1 MKKILNIA
9 VLSVLILGSASCDKW
24 LDVNV
29 DPDSPNNE
37 SALVENRLPWIQHF
51 YSYAMGPADM
61 RTSCISGALY
71 STNANNNHL
80 STTWN
85 CQPGSTTT
93 AEQIWFVNA
102 ACNLPDLYNK
112 AEKEGAYYYMG
123 AAEVIHAMGFMMLLD
138 TQGEMPYTEALA
150 GIASPKYDD
159 GKTIF
164 NGCID
169 KLDHA
174 IELFK
179 KEQEPTATPFSVGD
193 MWCGGDPDKWIKLAY
208 GLKARY
214 LLRLSKKADL
224 FDPDTILDCISKGP
238 QSNDENI
245 FMVCY
250 NSANDVTD
258 YWMGDPI
265 MTNPD
270 WDYVAYGSTQRI
282 SKFYKDLLVNMRNAG
297 VEDPRMPKI
306 VPATMG
312 NIKTKVER
320 NEKGKVTKVTL
331 ESYDW
336 IRSEGVDSY
345 GEATRLLAGGPATIQ
360 TPTYVSGADDKDAE
374 VKYVVKDA
382 AERAKFIAGLGG
394 KPYTVDGENVTV
406 TYKIGSLYCSSNNYK
421 YAGDTIYVNIRSN
434 SQKSLSGSGQPADD
448 VNWYTGA
455 AQYNVGVVSSTGSFQ
470 VHPNSDYDILTYYE
484 MCFIKAEVLF
494 RKGDPA
500 GALAAYK
507 AGIKAHMERMQRELK
522 EWVAGGF
529 SKTNPDMTP
538 MDEDDITAYLASAAV
553 AQSAGELTMKD
564 IMLQKYIAMGFNIEN
579 WNDMRRFNFS
589 AGNIDNFGVIY
600 EGYDRGPL
608 FAGQA
613 KLVGTSKT
621 DPQYW
626 VRRWRLPA
634 TTELNYNATNA
645 KAANKHATEDDI
657 WSIPVWWDCAT
668 DEEYYGYIK

>member
-9 VLSVLILGSASCDKW
+9 VWSVLVLGSVSCAKW

-29 DPDSPNNE
+29 DPDAPTNE
-37 SALVENRLPWIQHF
+37 SALVEHRLPWLQHF

-61 RTSCISGALY
+61 RTSCISGSLY
-71 STNANNNHL
+71 STNTNNNHL

-102 ACNLPDLYNK
+102 ACNIPDLYKK
-112 AEKEGAYYYMG
+112 AEQEDAYYYMG
-123 AAEVIHAMGFMMLLD
+123 ASEVIHAMGFMMLLD

-164 NGCID
+164 NGCIAR
-169 KLDHA
+169 LDHA
-174 IELFK
+174 IELFQK
-179 KEQEPTATPFSVGD
+179 QQPSTATPFAAGD
-193 MWCGGDPDKWIKLAY
+193 MWCGGDPAKWIKLAY

-224 FDPDTILDCISKGP
+224 FDPDAILDCIAKGP
-238 QSNDENI
+238 QSNDDNI
-245 FMVCY
+245 FMLCY
-250 NSANDVTD
+250 NSADDVID
-258 YWMGDPI
+258 YWMKDPI

-282 SKFYKDLLVNMRNAG
+282 SKFYKDLLVNMRGAG
-297 VEDPRMPKI
+297 VTDPRMPKI
-306 VPATMG
+306 VPAAMC
-312 NIKTKVER
+312 NVKVNVGED
-320 NEKGKVTKVTL
+320 KKVTL
-331 ESYDW
+331 VSYDW

-345 GEATRLLAGGPATIQ
+345 GAATRLLAGGSASVQ
-360 TPTYVSGADDKDAE
+360 TPAFAKEPTTVKYAIEDKDQR
-374 VKYVVKDA
+374 A
-382 AERAKFIAGLGG
+382 AFIAGLGG
-394 KPYTVDGENVTV
+394 KQYQVDGDAVEV
-406 TYKIGSLYCSSNNYK
+406 TYPQWSLYCSSTDYK
-421 YAGDTIYVNIRSN
+421 YAGDTVYVNIRSN
-434 SQKSLSGSGQPADD
+434 SQKSMAGSGQPETD

-455 AQYNVGVVSSTGSFQ
+455 DQYNAGIVGSTGSFQ
-470 VHPNSDYDILTYYE
+470 VHPNSDYDILTYHE

-494 RKGDPA
+494 RKGDAA
-500 GALAAYK
+500 GALLAYK
-507 AGIKAHMERMQRELK
+507 AGIKAHMDRMQKELA

-538 MDEDDITAYLASAAV
+538 MDEADITAYLASAAV
-553 AQSAGELTMKD
+553 AQDPGELTMQD
-564 IMLQKYIAMGFNIEN
+564 IMLQKYVAMGFNIEN

-589 AGNIDNFGVIY
+589 AGNVGSFGVVY
-600 EGYDRGPL
+600 PGYDRGPL
-608 FAGQA
+608 FSGQA
-613 KLVGTSKT
+613 KLVGAGKT

-626 VRRWRLPA
+626 IRRWRLPA

-668 DEEYYGYIK
+668 DDEYYGYIR

>member
-1 MKKILNIA
+1 MKKIINIA
-9 VLSVLILGSASCDKW
+9 VLSVLALGLASCSKW
-24 LDVNV
+24 LDVNT

-37 SALVENRLPWIQHF
+37 SALVEHRLPWIQHF
-51 YSYAMGPADM
+51 YGYAMGPADM
-61 RTSCISGALY
+61 RTSCVAGALY
-71 STNANNNHL
+71 SSNSNNNHL

-164 NGCID
+164 NGCIA

-174 IELFK
+174 IELFQ
-179 KEQEPTATPFSVGD
+179 KEQESTATPLAAGD
-193 MWCGGDPDKWIKLAY
+193 MWCGGDPAKWIKLAY

-224 FDPDTILDCISKGP
+224 FDADAILDCISKGP
-238 QSNDENI
+238 QSNDDNI
-245 FMVCY
+245 FMLCY
-250 NSANDVTD
+250 NSAADVTD

-265 MTNPD
+265 MTNPT

-282 SKFYKDLLVNMRNAG
+282 SKFYKDMLVNMRGAG
-297 VEDPRMPKI
+297 VIDPRMPKI
-306 VPATMG
+306 VPATMANVKLDDKG
-312 NIKTKVER
+312 IIK
-320 NEKGKVTKVTL
+320 
-331 ESYDW
+331 SYDW
-336 IRSEGVDSY
+336 VRSEGVDSY
-345 GEATRLLAGGPATIQ
+345 GAATRLLAGGSTSIQ
-360 TPTYVSGADDKDAE
+360 TPVYAASDVNIKYGISDAT
-374 VKYVVKDA
+374 
-382 AERAKFIAGLGG
+382 ERAAFIAGLGG

-406 TYKIGSLYCSSNNYK
+406 TYKKGSIYCSSTNYK
-421 YAGDTIYVNIRSN
+421 FAGDTVYVNIRSN
-434 SQKSLSGSGQPADD
+434 SQKSMAGSGQPETD

-455 AQYNVGVVSSTGSFQ
+455 AQFNAGVVSSTGSFQ
-470 VHPNSDYDILTYYE
+470 VHPNSDYDILTYHE

-494 RKGDPA
+494 RKGDAA
-500 GALAAYK
+500 GALTAYK
-507 AGIKAHMERMQRELK
+507 AGIKAHMDRMQKELK
-522 EWVAGGF
+522 EWDAAGF

-538 MDEDDITAYLASAAV
+538 MNEADITAYLASAAV
-553 AQSAGELTMKD
+553 AQTAGSLTMKD

-589 AGNIDNFGVIY
+589 AGNIGDYGVIY
-600 EGYDRGPL
+600 EGYDRSPL
-608 FAGQA
+608 FTGQA

-621 DPQYW
+621 EPQYW

-668 DEEYYGYIK
+668 DDEYYGYIK

>member
-1 MKKILNIA
+1 MNKILNIA
-9 VLSVLILGSASCDKW
+9 VLSVLVLGSASCDKW

-51 YSYAMGPADM
+51 YGYAMGPADM
-61 RTSCISGALY
+61 RTSCVAGVLY
-71 STNANNNHL
+71 SNNANNNHL

-102 ACNLPDLYNK
+102 ACNLPDLYSK

-164 NGCID
+164 NGCIN

-174 IELFK
+174 IELFQ
-179 KEQEPTATPFSVGD
+179 KEQEPTATPFASGD
-193 MWCGGDPDKWIKLAY
+193 MWCGGDPAKWIKLAY

-224 FDPDTILDCISKGP
+224 FAPDTILDCISKGP
-238 QSNDENI
+238 QSIDDDI
-245 FMVCY
+245 FMLCY
-250 NSANDVTD
+250 NSGADVLD

-265 MTNPD
+265 MTNPI
-270 WDYVAYGSTQRI
+270 WDYVGWGNNQRI
-282 SKFYKDLLVNMRNAG
+282 SKFYKDLLVNMRGAG
-297 VEDPRMPKI
+297 VEDPRMTKI
-306 VPATMG
+306 VPAAMG
-312 NIKTKVER
+312 DVVLDD
-320 NEKGKVTKVTL
+320 KGVVK
-331 ESYDW
+331 SYKW
-336 IRSEGVDSY
+336 VRAEGVDSY
-345 GEATRLLAGGPATIQ
+345 GDATRLLAGGSTSIQQTAYAGKDVDIKYTI
-360 TPTYVSGADDKDAE
+360 SDAD
-374 VKYVVKDA
+374 
-382 AERAKFIAGLGG
+382 ERSKFIAGLGSKKYVVEG
-394 KPYTVDGENVTV
+394 DNVTV
-406 TYKIGSLYCSSNNYK
+406 TYKKGSLYCSSTNYK
-421 YAGDTIYVNIRSN
+421 YAGDTVYVSLRSQG
-434 SQKSLSGSGQPADD
+434 QKNMQGSGQPEND
-448 VNWYTGA
+448 VNLYTGA
-455 AQYNVGVVSSTGSFQ
+455 AQYNAGVVSSTGSFQ
-470 VHPNSDYDILTYYE
+470 AHPNSNFEILTYYE

-494 RKGDPA
+494 RKGDAA

-507 AGIKAHMERMQRELK
+507 AGIKAHMDRMQKELT
-522 EWVAGGF
+522 EWEAAGY
-529 SKTNPDMTP
+529 SKTNPDMAP
-538 MDEDDITAYLASAAV
+538 MDNSAIDAYLASAAV

-564 IMLQKYIAMGFNIEN
+564 IMLQKYVALGVNIEN

-589 AGNIDNFGVIY
+589 AGNIGSYGVIY

-668 DEEYYGYIK
+668 DDEYYGYIK

>member
-1 MKKILNIA
+1 MKKLLNTVVCL
-9 VLSVLILGSASCDKW
+9 VLALGCVSCAKW

-29 DPDSPNNE
+29 DPDAPTNE
-37 SALVENRLPWIQHF
+37 SALVQHRLPWLQHY

-61 RTSCISGALY
+61 RTSCISGSLY

-102 ACNLPDLYNK
+102 ACNIPDLYNK
-112 AEKEGAYYYMG
+112 AEKENAYYYMG

-164 NGCID
+164 NGCIAR
-169 KLDHA
+169 LDHA
-174 IELFK
+174 IELFQ
-179 KEQEPTATPFSVGD
+179 KEQPTTATPFAAGD
-193 MWCGGDPDKWIKLAY
+193 MWCGGDPAKWIKLAY

-224 FDPDTILDCISKGP
+224 YNPETILDCIAKGP
-238 QSNDENI
+238 QSNDDNI
-245 FMVCY
+245 FMLCY
-250 NSANDVTD
+250 NSADDVID
-258 YWMGDPI
+258 YWMQDPV
-265 MTNPD
+265 MTNPT

-282 SKFYKDLLVNMRNAG
+282 SKFYKDLLVNMRGAG
-297 VEDPRMPKI
+297 VTDPRMPKI
-306 VPATMG
+306 VPAAMC
-312 NIKTKVER
+312 NVKVSVE
-320 NEKGKVTKVTL
+320 VDQKVTL
-331 ESYDW
+331 VSYDW

-345 GEATRLLAGGPATIQ
+345 GTATRLLAGGPATIQ
-360 TPTYVSGADDKDAE
+360 TPAFADSPVT
-374 VKYVVKDA
+374 VKYPIEDKTEQTA
-382 AERAKFIAGLGG
+382 FIAGLGG
-394 KPYTVDGENVTV
+394 KQYKVDGDVVEV
-406 TYKIGSLYCSSNNYK
+406 TYPQWSMYCSSTNYK
-421 YAGDTIYVNIRSN
+421 YAGDTVYVNIRSN
-434 SQKSLSGSGQPADD
+434 SQKSMAGSGQLATD
-448 VNWYTGA
+448 VNWYTGP
-455 AQYNVGVVSSTGSFQ
+455 AQYNAGIVGSTGSFQ
-470 VHPNSDYDILTYYE
+470 VHPNSDYDILTYHE

-494 RKGDPA
+494 RKGDAA
-500 GALAAYK
+500 GAFDAYK
-507 AGIKAHMERMQRELK
+507 AGIKAHMDRMQKELA
-522 EWVAGGF
+522 EWDAAGY

-538 MDEDDITAYLASAAV
+538 MDEADITAYLASAAV
-553 AQSAGELTMKD
+553 AQTAGELTMQD
-564 IMLQKYIAMGFNIEN
+564 IMLQKYVAMGFNIEN

-589 AGNIDNFGVIY
+589 AGNVGDFGVVY
-600 EGYDRGPL
+600 PGYDRGPL

-626 VRRWRLPA
+626 IRRWRLPA

-668 DEEYYGYIK
+668 DAEYYGYIR

>member
-1 MKKILNIA
+1 MKKVLYIT
-9 VLSVLILGSASCDKW
+9 VLSVLALGAASCSRW
-24 LDVNV
+24 LDVNT

-51 YSYAMGPADM
+51 YGYAMGPANM
-61 RTSCISGALY
+61 RTSCVAGALY
-71 STNANNNHL
+71 SSGNNNYQL
-80 STTWN
+80 STTWD
-85 CQPGSTTT
+85 CQAGSTTT

-102 ACNLPDLYNK
+102 ACNLPDLYKK

-164 NGCID
+164 NGCIA

-174 IELFK
+174 IELFQ
-179 KEQEPTATPFSVGD
+179 KEQESTATSFAAGD
-193 MWCGGDPDKWIKLAY
+193 MWCGGDPAKWTKLAY

-224 FDPDTILDCISKGP
+224 FNADAILECISKGP
-238 QSNDENI
+238 QSNDDNI
-245 FMVCY
+245 FMLCY
-250 NSANDVTD
+250 NSSADVVD

-265 MTNPD
+265 MTNPT

-282 SKFYKDLLVNMRNAG
+282 SKFYKDMLVNMRGAG
-297 VEDPRMPKI
+297 VIDPRMPKI
-306 VPATMG
+306 VPASMA
-312 NIKTKVER
+312 NIKLDD
-320 NEKGKVTKVTL
+320 KGVVK
-331 ESYDW
+331 SYDW
-336 IRSEGVDSY
+336 IRSEGVDVY
-345 GEATRLLAGGPATIQ
+345 GSASRLLAGGANSIQ
-360 TPTYVSGADDKDAE
+360 TPVYAASDVT
-374 VKYVVKDA
+374 VKYGISDA
-382 AERAKFIAGLGG
+382 SERTAFIAGLGG
-394 KPYTVDGENVTV
+394 KPYVVEGENVTV
-406 TYKIGSLYCSSNNYK
+406 TYKKGSLYCASANYK
-421 YAGDTIYVNIRSN
+421 FAGDTVYVNMRSN
-434 SQKSLSGSGQPADD
+434 SQKSMAGSGQPETD

-455 AQYNVGVVSSTGSFQ
+455 AQFNAGVVSSTGSFQ
-470 VHPNSDYDILTYYE
+470 VHPNSDFDILTYYE

-494 RKGDPA
+494 RKGDAP
-500 GALAAYK
+500 GALNAYK
-507 AGIKAHMERMQRELK
+507 AGIKAHMERMQKELT
-522 EWVAGGF
+522 EWQSAGF
-529 SKTNPDMTP
+529 ARTNPDMTP
-538 MDEDDITAYLASAAV
+538 MNEGDITAYLASAAV
-553 AQSAGELTMKD
+553 AQTAGDLTMKD

-589 AGNIDNFGVIY
+589 AGNIGNYGVIY
-600 EGYDRGPL
+600 EGYDRSRL
-608 FAGQA
+608 FTGQA
-613 KLVGTSKT
+613 KLVGASKN

-626 VRRWRLPA
+626 IRRWRLPA

-668 DEEYYGYIK
+668 DDEYYGYIK

>member
-9 VLSVLILGSASCDKW
+9 VWTVLILGSVSCAKW

-29 DPDSPNNE
+29 DPDAPTNE
-37 SALVENRLPWIQHF
+37 SALVQHRLPWLQHF

-61 RTSCISGALY
+61 RTSCISGSLY
-71 STNANNNHL
+71 STNGNNNAL

-102 ACNLPDLYNK
+102 ACNIPDLYKK
-112 AEKEGAYYYMG
+112 AEQEDAYYYMG
-123 AAEVIHAMGFMMLLD
+123 ASEVIHAMGFMMLLD

-164 NGCID
+164 NGCIAR
-169 KLDHA
+169 LDHA
-174 IELFK
+174 IELFQ
-179 KEQEPTATPFSVGD
+179 KEQPSTATPFAAGD
-193 MWCGGDPDKWIKLAY
+193 MWCGGDPAKWIKLAY

-224 FDPDTILDCISKGP
+224 FKPDTILECIAKGP
-238 QSNDENI
+238 QSNDDNI
-245 FMVCY
+245 FMLCY
-250 NSANDVTD
+250 NSADDVID
-258 YWMGDPI
+258 YWMKDPV

-282 SKFYKDLLVNMRNAG
+282 SKFYKDLLVNMRGAG
-297 VEDPRMPKI
+297 VEDPRMSKI
-306 VPATMG
+306 VPAAMG
-312 NIKTKVER
+312 NIKVKVGED
-320 NEKGKVTKVTL
+320 KKVTL

-345 GEATRLLAGGPATIQ
+345 GASPRLNAGPASIQ
-360 TPTYVSGADDKDAE
+360 TPAFAKEPTAVKYAIEDKD
-374 VKYVVKDA
+374 
-382 AERAKFIAGLGG
+382 ERAAFIAGLGG
-394 KPYTVDGENVTV
+394 KQYKVDGNVVEV
-406 TYKIGSLYCSSNNYK
+406 TYPQWSLYCSSADYK
-421 YAGDTIYVNIRSN
+421 YAGDTVYVNIRSN
-434 SQKSLSGSGQPADD
+434 SQKSMAGSGQPATD

-455 AQYNVGVVSSTGSFQ
+455 DQYNAGIVGSTGSFQ
-470 VHPNSDYDILTYYE
+470 VHPNSDYDILTYHE

-494 RKGDPA
+494 RKGDKE

-507 AGIKAHMERMQRELK
+507 IGIQSHMNRMQKELS
-522 EWVAGGF
+522 EFEAGGF
-529 SKTNPDMTP
+529 SKTNPDMAP
-538 MDEDDITAYLASAAV
+538 MNADDIISYLASPAV
-553 AQSAGELTMKD
+553 AQSASDLTMRD

-589 AGNIDNFGVIY
+589 AGDVEDFGVVY
-600 EGYDRGPL
+600 PGYDRGPH

-626 VRRWRLPA
+626 IRRWRLPA

-668 DEEYYGYIK
+668 DKEYYDYIR

>member
-9 VLSVLILGSASCDKW
+9 VISVLILGSVSCNKW

-51 YSYAMGPADM
+51 YGYAMGPADM
-61 RTSCISGALY
+61 RTACVSGVLY
-71 STNANNNHL
+71 SNNANNNHL

-112 AEKEGAYYYMG
+112 AEQEGAYYYMG

-174 IELFK
+174 IELFQMQ
-179 KEQEPTATPFSVGD
+179 QESTATPFAAGD
-193 MWCGGDPDKWIKLAY
+193 MWCGGDPAKWIKLAY

-224 FDPDTILDCISKGP
+224 FDPETILECIAKGP
-238 QSNDENI
+238 QSNNDNI

-250 NSANDVTD
+250 NSTSDVLD

-265 MTNPD
+265 MTNPI
-270 WDYVAYGSTQRI
+270 WDYVGWGNNQRI
-282 SKFYKDLLVNMRNAG
+282 SKYYKDLLVNMRGAG
-297 VEDPRMPKI
+297 VVDPRMTKI
-306 VPATMG
+306 VPAAMG
-312 NIKTKVER
+312 DVVLDD
-320 NEKGKVTKVTL
+320 KGIVKSFKWV
-331 ESYDW
+331 
-336 IRSEGVDSY
+336 RSEGVDSY
-345 GEATRLLAGGPATIQ
+345 GDATRLLAGGSTSIQQTSYAAKDVDIKYTI
-360 TPTYVSGADDKDAE
+360 S
-374 VKYVVKDA
+374 DA
-382 AERAKFIAGLGG
+382 AERAAFIASLGG
-394 KPYTVDGENVTV
+394 KKYVESGNDVTV
-406 TYKIGSLYCSSNNYK
+406 TYKKGSLYCSSTNYK
-421 YAGDTIYVNIRSN
+421 YAGDTVYVSLRSQG
-434 SQKSLSGSGQPADD
+434 QKNMQGSGQPEND
-448 VNWYTGA
+448 VNLYTGS
-455 AQYNVGVVSSTGSFQ
+455 AQYTAGVVSSTGSFQ
-470 VHPNSDYDILTYYE
+470 ARPNSDFDILTYHE
-484 MCFIKAEVLF
+484 MCFIKAEILY
-494 RKGDPA
+494 RKGDAA
-500 GALAAYK
+500 GALTAYK
-507 AGIKAHMERMQRELK
+507 EGIKAHMERMQKSLREW
-522 EWVAGGF
+522 EAAGF
-529 SKTNPDMTP
+529 SKTNPDMAP
-538 MDEDDITAYLASAAV
+538 MNDSDIIAYLASAAV
-553 AQSAGELTMKD
+553 AQTAGDLTMKD
-564 IMLQKYIAMGFNIEN
+564 IMLQKYVAMGVDIEN

-589 AGNIDNFGVIY
+589 AGNVGSFGVIY

-608 FAGQA
+608 FSGQA

-668 DEEYYGYIK
+668 DDEYYGYIK

>member
-9 VLSVLILGSASCDKW
+9 VWSVLVLGLASCDKW
-24 LDVNV
+24 LDVNT
-29 DPDSPNNE
+29 DPDSPTNE
-37 SALVENRLPWIQHF
+37 GALVENRLPWLQHY

-102 ACNLPDLYNK
+102 ACNIPDLYNK

-164 NGCID
+164 NGCITR
-169 KLDHA
+169 LDHA
-174 IELFK
+174 IELFQRQ
-179 KEQEPTATPFSVGD
+179 QEPGATPFAYGD
-193 MWCGGDPDKWIKLAY
+193 MWCGGDPSKWIKLAY

-224 FDPDTILDCISKGP
+224 FKPDTILECIAKGP

-282 SKFYKDLLVNMRNAG
+282 SKFYTDLLVNMRGAG
-297 VEDPRMPKI
+297 VVDPRMPKI
-306 VPATMG
+306 VPAAMG
-312 NIKTKVER
+312 GIKVKD
-320 NEKGKVTKVTL
+320 GKL
-331 ESYDW
+331 DSYEW
-336 IRSEGVDSY
+336 VRSQGVDSY
-345 GEATRLLAGGPATIQ
+345 GPATRLLAGGANSIQ
-360 TPTYVSGADDKDAE
+360 TPVFASDE
-374 VKYVVKDA
+374 VKIKYPIKDA
-382 AERAKFIAGLGG
+382 AARADFIAGLGG
-394 KPYTVDGENVTV
+394 KQYDLKADTVEV
-406 TYKIGSLYCSSNNYK
+406 TYPKWSLYCSSNNYI

-434 SQKSLSGSGQPADD
+434 SQKSMAGSGQPALD
-448 VNWYTGA
+448 VNWYTGS
-455 AQYNVGVVSSTGSFQ
+455 AQYNAGVVGSTGSFQ
-470 VHPNSDYDILTYYE
+470 VHPNSDYDILTYHE

-494 RKGDPA
+494 RKGDDA

-507 AGIKAHMERMQRELK
+507 AGIKAHMDRMQKELAAW
-522 EWVAGGF
+522 ETAGY

-538 MDEDDITAYLASAAV
+538 MSEADITAYLSSAAV
-553 AQSAGELTMKD
+553 AQSASDLTMRD
-564 IMLQKYIAMGFNIEN
+564 IMLQKYVAMGFNIEN

-589 AGNIDNFGVIY
+589 AGNIDNYGVVY
-600 EGYDRGPL
+600 PGYDRGPL

-613 KLVGTSKT
+613 KLVGADKN

-645 KAANKHATEDDI
+645 KAANKHATSDDI

-668 DEEYYGYIK
+668 DDEYYGYIR

>member
-1 MKKILNIA
+1 MKKIF
-9 VLSVLILGSASCDKW
+9 SLILFSALLFTSCGKW

-37 SALVENRLPWIQHF
+37 SALVQNRLPWIQHF
-51 YSYAMGPADM
+51 YGYAMGPADM
-61 RTSCISGALY
+61 RTSCVAGALY

-164 NGCID
+164 NGCIS

-174 IELFK
+174 IELFQR
-179 KEQEPTATPFSVGD
+179 EQESTATSFAAGD
-193 MWCGGDPDKWIKLAY
+193 MWCGGDPAKWIKLAY

-224 FDPDTILDCISKGP
+224 FDPETILDCISKGP
-238 QSNDENI
+238 QSNDDNI
-245 FMVCY
+245 FMLCY
-250 NSANDVTD
+250 NSAADVTD
-258 YWMGDPI
+258 YWMKDPI

-282 SKFYKDLLVNMRNAG
+282 SKFYKDMLVNMRGAG
-297 VEDPRMPKI
+297 VVDPRMPKI
-306 VPATMG
+306 VPATMA
-312 NIKTKVER
+312 NIKLDD
-320 NEKGKVTKVTL
+320 KGVVK
-331 ESYDW
+331 SYDW
-336 IRSEGVDSY
+336 VRSEGVDSY
-345 GEATRLLAGGPATIQ
+345 GAATRLLAGGSTSIQ
-360 TPTYVSGADDKDAE
+360 TPVYAASDVK
-374 VKYVVKDA
+374 VKYGISDA
-382 AERAKFIAGLGG
+382 SERAAFIAGLGG
-394 KPYTVDGENVTV
+394 KPYEVDGDNVTV
-406 TYKIGSLYCSSNNYK
+406 TYKKGSIYCSSTNYK
-421 YAGDTIYVNIRSN
+421 YAGDTVYVNMRSN
-434 SQKSLSGSGQPADD
+434 SQMSMAGSGQPETD
-448 VNWYTGA
+448 VNWYTGS
-455 AQYNVGVVSSTGSFQ
+455 AQFNAGVVSSTGSFQ

-484 MCFIKAEVLF
+484 MCFIKAEILF
-494 RKGDPA
+494 RKGDAA
-500 GALAAYK
+500 GALTAYK
-507 AGIKAHMERMQRELK
+507 AGIKAHMERMQKELN
-522 EWVAGGF
+522 EWAASGF

-538 MDEDDITAYLASAAV
+538 MDEADITAYLASAAV
-553 AQSAGELTMKD
+553 AQTAGELTMKD
-564 IMLQKYIAMGFNIEN
+564 IMLQKYVAMGFNIEN

-589 AGNIDNFGVIY
+589 AGNIADYGVIY
-600 EGYDRGPL
+600 EGYDRSPL
-608 FAGQA
+608 FTGQA
-613 KLVGTSKT
+613 KLVGSSKT

-668 DEEYYGYIK
+668 DDEYYGYIQ

>member
-1 MKKILNIA
+1 MKKIF
-9 VLSVLILGSASCDKW
+9 SLILFSALLFTSCGKW

-37 SALVENRLPWIQHF
+37 SALVQNRLPWIQHF
-51 YSYAMGPADM
+51 YGYAMGPADM
-61 RTSCISGALY
+61 RTSCVAGALY

-164 NGCID
+164 NGCIR

-174 IELFK
+174 IELFQR
-179 KEQEPTATPFSVGD
+179 EQESTATSFAAGD
-193 MWCGGDPDKWIKLAY
+193 MWCGGDPAKWIKLAY

-224 FDPDTILDCISKGP
+224 FDPETILDCISKGP
-238 QSNDENI
+238 QSNDDNI
-245 FMVCY
+245 FMLCY
-250 NSANDVTD
+250 NSAADVTD

-282 SKFYKDLLVNMRNAG
+282 SKFYKDMLVNMRGAG
-297 VEDPRMPKI
+297 VVDPRMPKI
-306 VPATMG
+306 VPATMA
-312 NIKTKVER
+312 NIKLDD
-320 NEKGKVTKVTL
+320 KGVVK
-331 ESYDW
+331 SYDW
-336 IRSEGVDSY
+336 VRSEGVDSY
-345 GEATRLLAGGPATIQ
+345 GAATRLLAGGSTSIQ
-360 TPTYVSGADDKDAE
+360 TPVYAASDVK
-374 VKYVVKDA
+374 VKYGISDA
-382 AERAKFIAGLGG
+382 SERAAFIAGLGG
-394 KPYTVDGENVTV
+394 KPYEVDGDNVTV
-406 TYKIGSLYCSSNNYK
+406 TYKKGSIYCSSTNYK
-421 YAGDTIYVNIRSN
+421 YAGDTVYVNMRSN
-434 SQKSLSGSGQPADD
+434 SQKSMAGSGQPETD
-448 VNWYTGA
+448 VNWYTGS
-455 AQYNVGVVSSTGSFQ
+455 AQFNAGVVSSTGSFQ

-484 MCFIKAEVLF
+484 MCFIKAEILF
-494 RKGDPA
+494 RKGDAA
-500 GALAAYK
+500 GALTAYK
-507 AGIKAHMERMQRELK
+507 AGIKAHMERMQKELN
-522 EWVAGGF
+522 EWAAAGF

-538 MDEDDITAYLASAAV
+538 MDEADITAYLASAAV
-553 AQSAGELTMKD
+553 AQTAGELTMKD
-564 IMLQKYIAMGFNIEN
+564 IMLQKYVAMGFNIEN

-589 AGNIDNFGVIY
+589 AGNIADYGVIY
-600 EGYDRGPL
+600 EGYDRSPL
-608 FAGQA
+608 FTGQA
-613 KLVGTSKT
+613 KLVGSSKT

-668 DEEYYGYIK
+668 DDEYYGYIQ